1 MVNCW
6 LVHTVGLGNR
16 IVVVVDIARPTVV
29 VVDIARPTVV
39 VVDIARPTMADMAAE
54 DTFRPLYQQWV
65 DLSRVVEL
73 YSCLDE

>member
-1 MVNCW
+1 MGMINCW
-6 LVHTVGLGNR
+6 LVRAVGLDNR
-16 IVVVVDIARPTVV
+16 IVAVVDISRPAVVVVDIV
-29 VVDIARPTVV
+29 
-39 VVDIARPTMADMAAE
+39 RPTMADMAAE

>member
-16 IVVVVDIARPTVV
+16 IVV